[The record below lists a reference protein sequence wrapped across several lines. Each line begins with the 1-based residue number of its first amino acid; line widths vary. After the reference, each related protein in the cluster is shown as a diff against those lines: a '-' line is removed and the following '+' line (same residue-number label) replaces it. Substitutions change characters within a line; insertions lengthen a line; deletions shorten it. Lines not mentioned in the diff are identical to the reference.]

1 MPTQTRL
8 NPTPQFA
15 VGACLV
21 LFGVLL
27 SLDRLQLVDAA
38 QSFRFWPIVL
48 LVLGGWMVAERHQ
61 TGRSLPGMVLI
72 VIGGLLLLNTL
83 GVVRVRF
90 WEMFWPVLLVLVGA
104 RLIMQT
110 LGRVVPAGATT
121 APPSGGEAINLFAVL
136 GGSKRTINDRPFRG
150 GEITAI
156 LGGAELDLRQ
166 ATIAPGEQAVIT
178 VFAMMGGHEISVPSA
193 WNVVSEVVP
202 VLGSVEDKRLPAIE
216 TAPRPSNEAAPRL
229 VLRGMVVMGGLTIKT

>member
-27 SLDRLQLVDAA
+27 SLDRLQLVDAS
-38 QSFRFWPIVL
+38 QSLRFWPIVL
-48 LVLGGWMVAERHQ
+48 VALGVWMVIDRRES
-61 TGRSLPGMVLI
+61 GWSLPGMVLVI
-72 VIGGLLLLNTL
+72 IGGLLLLNTF

-90 WEMFWPVLLVLVGA
+90 WELFWPLLIVLLGT
-104 RLIMQT
+104 RLIMQN
-110 LGRVVPAGATT
+110 LGRVVPAGSP
-121 APPSGGEAINLFAVL
+121 APSDGDAINVFAVL
-136 GGSKRTINDRPFRG
+136 GGSKRTINGKSFRG

-156 LGGAELDLRQ
+156 LGGSELDLRQ
-166 ATIAPGEQAVIT
+166 AAIEPGAQAVIT
-178 VFAMMGGHEISVPSA
+178 VFAMMGGHEVWVPSA

-202 VLGSVEDKRLPAIE
+202 VLGNVEDKRLPAIE
-216 TAPRPSNEAAPRL
+216 TTPRPSNETAPRL
-229 VLRGMVVMGGLTIKT
+229 VLRGMVVMGGLTIKN

>member
-8 NPTPQFA
+8 NPSPQFA

-21 LFGVLL
+21 VFGILL
-27 SLDRLQLVDAA
+27 SLDRLQLVDAS
-38 QSFRFWPIVL
+38 QSLRFWPIVL
-48 LVLGGWMVAERHQ
+48 LVLGVWMVIDRRES
-61 TGRSLPGMVLI
+61 GWSLPGMVLI
-72 VIGGLLLLNTL
+72 IIGGLLLLNTL

-90 WEMFWPVLLVLVGA
+90 WELFWPLLIVLIGI

-110 LGRVVPAGATT
+110 LGRSTPAGAST
-121 APPSGGEAINLFAVL
+121 APTSGAGAINLFTIL
-136 GGSKRTINDRPFRG
+136 GGSKRANNDRPFRG

-156 LGGAELDLRQ
+156 LGGTELDLRQ
-166 ATIAPGEQAVIT
+166 ATIEPGAQAVIT
-178 VFAMMGGHEISVPSA
+178 VFAMMGGHEVWVPSA

-216 TAPRPSNEAAPRL
+216 TTPRLSNETAPRL
-229 VLRGMVVMGGLTIKT
+229 VLRGMVVMGGLTIKS

>member
-38 QSFRFWPIVL
+38 QSLRFWPIVL
-48 LVLGGWMVAERHQ
+48 LVLGVWMVVDRRESS
-61 TGRSLPGMVLI
+61 RSLPGSILI
-72 VIGGLLLLNTL
+72 VIGGLFLLNTL
-83 GVVRVRF
+83 GVARVRF
-90 WEMFWPVLLVLVGA
+90 WELFWPFLIVLIGT

-110 LGRVVPAGATT
+110 LGRGVPAGAST
-121 APPSGGEAINLFAVL
+121 APTSTVGAINLFALL
-136 GGSKRTINDRPFRG
+136 GGSKRAINDRPFRG

-156 LGGAELDLRQ
+156 LGGTELDLRQ
-166 ATIAPGEQAVIT
+166 ATIEPGELAVIT
-178 VFAMMGGHEISVPSA
+178 VFAVMGGHEVWVPSA
-193 WNVVSEVVP
+193 WNVVSEVAP

-216 TAPRPSNEAAPRL
+216 TTPRPSNEAAPRL
-229 VLRGMVVMGGLTIKT
+229 VLRGMVVMGGLTIKS